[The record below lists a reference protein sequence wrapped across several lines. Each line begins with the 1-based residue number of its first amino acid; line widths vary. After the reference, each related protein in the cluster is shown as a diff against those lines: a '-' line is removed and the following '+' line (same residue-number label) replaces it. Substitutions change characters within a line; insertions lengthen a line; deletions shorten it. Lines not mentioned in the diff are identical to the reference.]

1 MKYPVLLPN
10 IFGYPFTY
18 NSKKKLD
25 IGQYVKV
32 PFGKAQMT
40 GLIWHK
46 FEEDT
51 KKIFRIKNI
60 LEEINTPKLNIKT
73 LKFLEWFS
81 EYNMIPLGMSLKLHL
96 LSNEAIGEFDKKI
109 YNHFLNN
116 KIPKILNFLKNKWML

>member
-1 MKYPVLLPN
+1 MGILLH
-10 IFGYPFTY
+10 IIV
-18 NSKKKLD
+18 KKLD

-32 PFGKAQMT
+32 PFGKTQMT

-46 FEEDT
+46 FEED

-96 LSNEAIGEFDKKI
+96 LSNEANRRI
-109 YNHFLNN
+109 
-116 KIPKILNFLKNKWML
+116 